1 MHIYTI
7 FSVAFVGALVTL
19 TSAKTFDK
27 EILVAGTHQV
37 IEKGIKKRFSKSG
50 QHPDKYF
57 VARSS
62 NNAISGSGIRVRS
75 YGDDEDY
82 YDDDDSDVYGEDR
95 PSYDDDDDVYG
106 EDRPSYYDDDDVYG
120 EDRPSYYDDDD
131 VYGDDRPSRGRYG
144 KYTGRGRGRDRN

>member
-7 FSVAFVGALVTL
+7 FSVTFVGILVTL

-37 IEKGIKKRFSKSG
+37 IEGGIKKRFSKSAQRSG
-50 QHPDKYF
+50 SNF

-62 NNAISGSGIRVRS
+62 KDTISGSRMRLRA
-75 YGDDEDY
+75 

-95 PSYDDDDDVYG
+95 PN
-106 EDRPSYYDDDDVYG
+106 YYDDDDVYG
-120 EDRPSYYDDDD
+120 EDRPNYYDDDDVYGEDRPNYDDDDD
-131 VYGDDRPSRGRYG
+131 VYGDDRPSRSGRYG
-144 KYTGRGRGRDRN
+144 RYNGRSPSSGKVKSRGQN